1 MKTETRQQ
9 AVFDVCEVLR
19 SSYTKKKVADWLKS
33 RKRKK
38 VVEND
43 KKIAKCL

>member
-19 SSYTKKKVADWLKS
+19 SYCAKKKVADWLKL